1 MKRSWIY
8 FVMMFRFAGAAGVSG
23 QVPLPEM
30 KSTWRELVASKVT
43 FIEIRKC
50 SHVLIKT
57 NRLKYLIYHMSNEEK
72 M

>member
-1 MKRSWIY
+1 
-8 FVMMFRFAGAAGVSG
+8 MMFRSAGVAGVSG
-23 QVPLPEM
+23 QVHLPEM
-30 KSTWRELVASKVT
+30 MSAWRELAAVKVT

-57 NRLKYLIYHMSNEEK
+57 NRLKYLIYHMSNGEK